1 MEVTYPGHGQGHVE
15 VLASLK
21 PKTPGSRSV
30 ERYTIYIHGLKR
42 KQTQKKDYSH
52 INIIISYSELLAKL
66 KPNMNRVWYAV
77 DV

>member
-1 MEVTYPGHGQGHVE
+1 MEATYPGHGQRHVE

-52 INIIISYSELLAKL
+52 SNNIISDSELLTRLKL
-66 KPNMNRVWYAV
+66 NIP
-77 DV
+77 DPHT

>member
-52 INIIISYSELLAKL
+52 SNNITCDSELLTRLKL
-66 KPNMNRVWYAV
+66 NIP
-77 DV
+77 DPHT